1 VIEQLATGDAGS
13 WVQLRLRPRRA
24 LTARQLCWVF
34 VALATATWAVALLTY
49 LQGNV
54 FAPAFA
60 FLDCAF
66 VAASLRWAWLR
77 GERFET
83 IALGRAE
90 VVVRRSSRP
99 EPLLQ
104 AHPYWVRL
112 RVSDASGDPQVVLGS
127 AGREVQVGAFLSE
140 AERRD
145 LVDRLRQFLASA
157 AAPLPSTD
165 HSSRVLR

>member
-1 VIEQLATGDAGS
+1 VIEQLATGDAGAR
-13 WVQLRLRPRRA
+13 VQLRLRPRRA
-24 LTARQLCWVF
+24 LTARQFRWVF
-34 VALATATWAVALLTY
+34 ALLATATWAVALLTY
-49 LQGNV
+49 WQGNV

-60 FLDCAF
+60 FLDSAF

-83 IALGRAE
+83 IALGDSE
-90 VVVRRSSRP
+90 VVVRRSSRH

-112 RVSDASGDPQVVLGS
+112 RVSDEPGDPRVVLGS
-127 AGREVQVGAFLSE
+127 AGREVQVGSFLSE

-157 AAPLPSTD
+157 HAAAE
-165 HSSRVLR
+165 HR

>member
-1 VIEQLATGDAGS
+1 MIEQLATGDAGTR
-13 WVQLRLRPRRA
+13 VQLRLRPRRA
-24 LTARQLCWVF
+24 LTARQFRWVF
-34 VALATATWAVALLTY
+34 ALLATAMWTVALTY

-60 FLDCAF
+60 FLDSAF
-66 VAASLRWAWLR
+66 VAAALRWAWLR

-83 IALGRAE
+83 IALGEAE
-90 VVVRRSSRP
+90 VVVRRSSRS

-112 RVSDASGDPQVVLGS
+112 QVSEADGDPRVVLGS
-127 AGREVQVGAFLSE
+127 AGREVQVGSFLSE

-145 LVDRLRQFLASA
+145 LVERLRHFLASA
-157 AAPLPSTD
+157 AAPLPS
-165 HSSRVLR
+165 SSHFEVLR

>member
-1 VIEQLATGDAGS
+1 MIEQLPTGDAGA

-24 LTARQLCWVF
+24 LTARQFRGVF
-34 VALATATWAVALLTY
+34 ALLAASMCAVALLTY

-60 FLDCAF
+60 FLDSAF
-66 VAASLRWAWLR
+66 VAAALRWTWLR

-83 IALGRAE
+83 IALGRGE

-99 EPLLQ
+99 EPLLR

-112 RVSDASGDPQVVLGS
+112 RVCDEAGDPRVVLGS
-127 AGREVQVGAFLSE
+127 AGREVQVGSFLSE
-140 AERRD
+140 AERLD
-145 LVDRLRQFLASA
+145 LVERLRQFLASA

-165 HSSRVLR
+165 HSSR